1 MAGGPGKREELL
13 LRVGPQPL
21 TAANG
26 ALGETKPTLQ
36 IQIVLRQVRITLA
49 IEQPHDPQR
58 PIGVPERCCALRP
71 HSWGARHGKPDPLAR
86 EFADDGEGL
95 VALLRLQ
102 AVDGEYQFLDL
113 AVVACEETGILV
125 LNGEHGLIAV
135 DINRDSVV
143 GKVDILGIDEF
154 VTDVRSGPM
163 STAAAVSDQGEEIP
177 GDEPAMG
184 VMTSSWGGLTV
195 CA

>member
-1 MAGGPGKREELL
+1 M
-13 LRVGPQPL
+13 
-21 TAANG
+21 
-26 ALGETKPTLQ
+26 
-36 IQIVLRQVRITLA
+36 
-49 IEQPHDPQR
+49 
-58 PIGVPERCCALRP
+58 
-71 HSWGARHGKPDPLAR
+71 
-86 EFADDGEGL
+86 
-95 VALLRLQ
+95 ALLRLQ